1 MSEDH
6 RQFDEG
12 LCVSQSV
19 PSSRKRLAASLRNTA
34 MRIVGPD
41 RVARIWWRFRGRESD
56 HFTGD
61 RKRRFEYM
69 YETGYWVRGEDG
81 PLSGWGSSLEATGSI
96 RQELPKLLQTLQAQS
111 LLDLGCGDFT
121 WMKTVELPCPYI
133 GVDIV
138 PQVIGENEAKFAD
151 DQRSFIVL
159 DACEEELPPADVV
172 LCREVLFH
180 LSFEDMEKMF
190 ANVKRCGARYFIA
203 TTNVDVRINLD
214 IPSGEHSDRNLELE
228 PLRLPKP
235 EHALWDGALAEG
247 RVLGVW
253 KIR

>member
-1 MSEDH
+1 MS
-6 RQFDEG
+6 QFAR
-12 LCVSQSV
+12 
-19 PSSRKRLAASLRNTA
+19 SSRKRLAASLRNA
-34 MRIVGPD
+34 VMRIVGPD
-41 RVARIWWRFRGRESD
+41 MVARIWWRFRGRDSD
-56 HFTGD
+56 HFFGD

-69 YETGYWVRGEDG
+69 YETGYWVRGQNG
-81 PLSGWGSSLEATGSI
+81 PLSGWGSSLEATGAI
-96 RQELPKLLQTLQAQS
+96 REELPKLLQSLDARS

-121 WMKTVELPCPYI
+121 WMKEVKLPCPYI

-138 PQVIGENEAKFAD
+138 PQVIADNEAKFRNP
-151 DQRSFIVL
+151 QRHFLVL
-159 DACEEELPPADVV
+159 DACEEELPPADIV

-180 LSFEDMEKMF
+180 LSFDDMERMF
-190 ANVKRCGARYFIA
+190 ANVKRSGARYFIA
-203 TTNVDVRINLD
+203 TTNVDVEINLD